1 MPNPNPGS
9 EHVGN
14 DGEGL
19 YIDLGLQ
26 YPKPVNPEA
35 SPLDTSYDLDGFD
48 ESSSDEEDGVEDID
62 EIVKDR
68 EHAQKPELNYDKNGP
83 PMAVETLYSD
93 MSAFK
98 LVLASHATKYEFHYN
113 IKKSD
118 KTRYT
123 VYCSG
128 KNVGCRLRL
137 HASTVQD
144 GCTVKV
150 IFILSSLCIVLYFFL
165 LQ

>member
-19 YIDLGLQ
+19 YIDLGPQ
-26 YPKPVNPEA
+26 YPKLANPEA
-35 SPLDTSYDLDGFD
+35 SPLDTSYDLDGVD

-68 EHAQKPELNYDKNGP
+68 EHAQKLELNYDKNGP

-113 IKKSD
+113 IEKSD
-118 KTRYT
+118 KTRHT

-128 KNVGCRLRL
+128 RDVGCRWRL
-137 HASTVQD
+137 HASTLGDRV
-144 GCTVKV
+144 TVKV
-150 IFILSSLCIVLYFFL
+150 IFILSIFCID
-165 LQ
+165 

>member
-98 LVLASHATKYEFHYN
+98 LVLASHATKYEFQN
-113 IKKSD
+113 MSFIITLKRVIRLA
-118 KTRYT
+118 TRCT
-123 VYCSG
+123 AVARMWVAG
-128 KNVGCRLRL
+128 GDFMPLLFRMGALLR
-137 HASTVQD
+137 
-144 GCTVKV
+144 
-150 IFILSSLCIVLYFFL
+150 
-165 LQ
+165 